1 MVAHSEGK
9 KFYVYEQVKHEFTA
23 TGLQQVKSQNTEG
36 TTLSAVHCNGLET
49 CRGYARAQMTTA
61 CKQLKTH

>member
-1 MVAHSEGK
+1 MKVK

-49 CRGYARAQMTTA
+49 CRG
-61 CKQLKTH
+61 